1 MADMSVKQLLEGK
14 RDEILR
20 IASAHSVHNLRIFG
34 SVVRGESDDE
44 SDIDFLVELGPGC
57 GLLAHAAFIRELEEL
72 LGRKVDVVSEKGL
85 RQRVKDRVLR
95 EAVPL

>member
-1 MADMSVKQLLEGK
+1 MSIRQLLEGK

-20 IASAHSVHNLRIFG
+20 IASTHRVHNLRIFG
-34 SVVRGESDDE
+34 SVARGESDDE
-44 SDIDFLVELGPGC
+44 SDIDFLAELGPGC
-57 GLLAHAAFIRELEEL
+57 GLLEHAALIRELEEL

-85 RQRVKDRVLR
+85 RRRIKDRVLR

>member
-1 MADMSVKQLLEGK
+1 MNTRQFLESK

-20 IASAHSVHNLRIFG
+20 IASAHRARNLRVFG
-34 SVVRGESDDE
+34 SVARDE
-44 SDIDFLVELGPGC
+44 GDEKSDIDFLVELEPGC
-57 GLLAHAAFIRELEEL
+57 GLLEHAALIRELEEL

-85 RQRVKDRVLR
+85 RSRIRDRVVR

>member
-1 MADMSVKQLLEGK
+1 MNIRHVLESK
-14 RDEILR
+14 RDDILR
-20 IASAHSVHNLRIFG
+20 IASAHNAHNLRVFG
-34 SVVRGESDDE
+34 SVARNDDDDE

-57 GLLAHAAFIRELEEL
+57 GLLEHAALIRELEEL

-85 RQRVKDRVLR
+85 RQRIKDRVLR

>member
-1 MADMSVKQLLEGK
+1 MDIRQLLEGK
-14 RDEILR
+14 RSEILR
-20 IASAHSVHNLRIFG
+20 IAETHRAYNIRIFG
-34 SVVRGESDDE
+34 SVARGECNDE

-57 GLLAHAAFIRELEEL
+57 GLLEHAALVRELEEL

-85 RQRVKDRVLR
+85 RQRIKDRVIQ

>member
-1 MADMSVKQLLEGK
+1 MDAKQLLEAK
-14 RDEILR
+14 RDR
-20 IASAHSVHNLRIFG
+20 IVQIAASHRAYNLRIFG
-34 SVVRGESDDE
+34 SVARGEYDDE

-57 GLLAHAAFIRELEEL
+57 GLLEYGALVRELEEL

-85 RQRVKDRVLR
+85 RQRIRDRVLR

>member
-1 MADMSVKQLLEGK
+1 MNVRQLLESK
-14 RDEILR
+14 RDDILR
-20 IASAHSVHNLRIFG
+20 IASAHNAHNLRLFG
-34 SVVRGESDDE
+34 SIARSDYDDK

-57 GLLAHAAFIRELEEL
+57 GLLEHAALIRELEEL

-85 RQRVKDRVLR
+85 RQRIKNQVLR

>member
-1 MADMSVKQLLEGK
+1 MTVRQLLEGK

-20 IASAHSVHNLRIFG
+20 IAAAHRAYNLRIFG
-34 SVVRGESDDE
+34 SVARGENDDD
-44 SDIDFLVELGPGC
+44 SDIDFLVDLGPGC
-57 GLLAHAAFIRELEEL
+57 GLLEHAALVRELEEL

-85 RQRVKDRVLR
+85 RQRVRDRVLR